1 MPGKSLFSVPESA
14 TRVLKSERRSLRRI
28 ILLCNRRHRESGHHT
43 IRLSNTSTFATVGL
57 PYPSKLDFLVTRK
70 IRPSY
75 TEKYFKLN

>member
-43 IRLSNTSTFATVGL
+43 VRVWASGLKDQKRLLDVPIECSVRGSYN
-57 PYPSKLDFLVTRK
+57 SKPFLTALEYR
-70 IRPSY
+70 
-75 TEKYFKLN
+75 